1 MSRPNFAAT
10 GAEMRTEKRKRKR
23 WSLSLPG
30 RLFVPG
36 TQVEGDC
43 VVIDFSA
50 DGAGLK
56 SACSAALG
64 AHVVLYVDGF
74 GRYEGRVVQRDRLR
88 LGVEFA
94 YSDAKRAR
102 IVGQIASFVQ
112 TGKVT
117 PTDLRK
123 AGRTRKT
130 ESLHSFR
137 LASGRTVPCEIA
149 DVALTGAS
157 LKTHTRPP
165 VGEEILFGGMSAII
179 VRHTETGVAVKF
191 LGPSQLPPPPP
202 FVRMDVT
209 V

>member
-1 MSRPNFAAT
+1 
-10 GAEMRTEKRKRKR
+10 MRGEKRRRKR

-30 RLFVPG
+30 RLFVPD
-36 TQVEGDC
+36 TRVEGDC

-64 AHVVLYVDGF
+64 VHVVLYVDGF

-88 LGVEFA
+88 VGLQFA

-102 IVGQIASFVQ
+102 IVDQIASFVQ
-112 TGKVT
+112 NGKVT
-117 PTDLRK
+117 PTDLRRTQ
-123 AGRTRKT
+123 RTRKT
-130 ESLHSFR
+130 ESLHNFR

-157 LKTHTRPP
+157 LKTQVRPP
-165 VGEEILFGGMSAII
+165 VGEEILFGGMSAAV

-191 LGPSQLPPPPP
+191 LGPSQPLPPP
-202 FVRMDVT
+202 FVRMDMT